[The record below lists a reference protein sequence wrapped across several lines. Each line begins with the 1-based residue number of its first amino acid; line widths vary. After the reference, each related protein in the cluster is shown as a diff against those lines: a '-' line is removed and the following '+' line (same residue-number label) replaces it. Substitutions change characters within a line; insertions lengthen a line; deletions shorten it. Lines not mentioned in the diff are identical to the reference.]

1 MIRKAN
7 LKDLEV
13 IIKYNQ
19 QLALETEGVKLDQEK
34 LFKGVISL
42 LADDTK
48 GSYYL
53 YETGG
58 KVVGQLLVTYEWS
71 DWRNANYW
79 WIQSVYVNPDYRRQG
94 IFKQL
99 YEHVKL
105 LAEMEDTVC
114 GLRLYVE
121 QQNFNAQT
129 TYQKLNM
136 YPSKYLMY
144 EWNKA

>member
-58 KVVGQLLVTYEWS
+58 KVVGQLLVTY
-71 DWRNANYW
+71 
-79 WIQSVYVNPDYRRQG
+79 
-94 IFKQL
+94 
-99 YEHVKL
+99 
-105 LAEMEDTVC
+105 
-114 GLRLYVE
+114 
-121 QQNFNAQT
+121 
-129 TYQKLNM
+129 
-136 YPSKYLMY
+136 
-144 EWNKA
+144 